1 MGFYGNI
8 TKTSNTQFTFDKV
21 YPNRKTMEEKRNVD
35 GVYVG
40 RYVLVE
46 YDESGDFTGA
56 NRVYRKETVYTLT
69 EDKEFNPVKTYY
81 QRFLDA
87 SGRVESYKVYTVA
100 PSMAGVP
107 IPDGIILYEKNL
119 MHNDTDESLDGI
131 LLYTS
136 ASCGTP
142 YRYTEN
148 AGNASYSVGYGSV
161 VYVDEAG
168 PRLEAATG
176 GPYTFY
182 VCTGKTVEGYAVF
195 NLANGGSVDT
205 LGGTTS
211 QYAYNYSVDYQKY
224 GNGRGYD
231 STVWQKVYTDG
242 VEKYVMIAEMNSVVP
257 SFALATD
264 APSMTPIPPH
274 FDENSTSVY
283 YKLHAAPNWGLRIKA
298 ANPNLETPVLDE
310 QGGALAGFTSVPM
323 TEQSEARSYPSDQM
337 VAWKRTSYDSKG
349 NVNTTYYYDPNVE
362 PEADGTAGNP
372 WIDERQML
380 EGEPKPKV
388 AAAIY
393 WNNAGFNPNW
403 ISYSYETNAIT
414 IEPTGYSGHQYEVHN
429 GKSTYGTKLPQVDTQ
444 ELSIM
449 LPGIGNAISNMWDI
463 VYGGRNTTDKINY
476 SGMRNM
482 DIQWEDGQNPKRQG
496 LRMVDEAYDVVEVDE
511 NTDLES
517 GAFYIKL
524 NGEYRVTTYYDP
536 GATYYKKSSG
546 YMFDTRQVDTLAGC
560 INSVHDLMGMIIV
573 DLPYGK
579 ESDCGPMNPTIVSYD
594 PDTFKKNS
602 YRYDFIEGKVV
613 VDKEED
619 LDAAFFDPNK
629 IYYCHKD
636 KSYRRKG
643 VGYTYTPIKVRYVPV
658 ADYTGEPLIAEE
670 YRPNI
675 YYYKSGENFVADIDG
690 TFDATKDYYVKI
702 ASDSAEDNY
711 YVPVD
716 LEDFM
721 PGYYTKDVNGNYY
734 YDYGTTL
741 SNSTQYYRLREKEE
755 DITPTDVAASYMP
768 YAYYVQ
774 DEKTGAYNMDP
785 SELPGDHKY
794 YQIAPIAVIN
804 PLPEQDQIHY
814 KFDENGQKI
823 PVFDEEG
830 QPMVDE
836 FGMQIFE
843 VDDEYV
849 YYVKDTGLYE
859 GRPLQYI
866 YVKNEFYYHPTVKEY
881 EAYKENP
888 NGKAEDRPYIT
899 EDRDQLSSIWLKE
912 SRPGAPF
919 DDVQYYIWDR
929 RQTKTDAGE
938 DEGDTAA
945 KYIGVL
951 GPDGESRYKV
961 NLLPYSP
968 HDYYGDKARAYQT
981 EYNTAWDE
989 LDPDAEDI
997 EDQKQALKDYYEPL
1011 IADMLKR
1018 AETVYYSRQGSGY
1031 VPLNYDLLKTSYI
1044 NLGLRQLEYEDKID
1058 EETGEVIGKD
1068 YSKFKIDPETND
1080 YIPSAYRKTTGETY
1094 YELILTPCETFYV
1107 AGYFFYR
1114 EGKNW
1119 MLDLETYK
1127 TEGRTYYYSG
1137 DLHFDPLSNSFYAPN
1152 KYYFKD
1158 ETNNKFKLARE
1169 LQKRDI
1175 QYYEKLHFFVYSDTL
1190 GVVMEHSVWNRAIDI
1205 IPCTVELALQQPVAK
1220 MLTLKDFARTM
1231 NTIHGLIIRV
1241 NQMLLDGDYDTRDRS
1256 TVQGCINSLNDII
1269 NKFETLDAHTFVI
1282 TDDYGRAVSA
1292 KFTSK
1297 QIFSAHNYGTNTDI
1311 GDMENVA
1318 LNKALADYEAD
1329 KKSLHDEF
1337 AEKKAALDARLAAEE
1352 IDESAYN
1359 TELELLNEELAFGL
1373 DGADEYYQPYIERY
1387 AEVHGEDRW
1396 LNVDMD
1402 SNSDEPK
1409 IVFGHAMNRVPDT
1422 TTVSDKNAQLTD
1434 KGEATALGLN
1444 NSTDNNLKLYT
1455 PIVDAMGH
1463 VVGHNIETVK
1473 LANTLRQISVGE
1485 ASTAVTDMESKAD
1498 TVVSKNT
1505 HDDFKFSA
1513 GNKWIHLAGDN
1524 DSNGIKIA
1532 HEVNAFEA
1540 GSPHVK
1546 YGLTDDESKTTLDV
1560 DNTFEV
1566 PVFKFDEAGHI
1577 TFADTNVITIPE
1589 TYNKFTSTTSDD
1601 SATDS
1606 TVGTAASTTPSVLE
1620 DEITLA
1626 EGNRWINIETTGD
1639 KVTLKHYVKG
1649 FTETTDT
1656 VDQNNEANN
1665 TFAIQEL
1672 SWDRAGHV
1680 TASKKV
1686 TYTLPNNFKQVTFK
1700 NSGAASASVN
1710 GSANDVTFTAA
1721 KTVDGFTMDT
1731 GNRWIVLQSNGTDKN
1746 AVLYH
1751 APAGTTVADTL
1762 RGNASA
1768 QAPKF
1773 GDTFKTVRVGLD
1785 AAGHVSTLEHYDVT
1799 IPQNNLVDT
1808 TANGADV
1815 ITQLS
1820 LDKAKGE
1827 FTSTRTNVGALKLTG
1842 YSIASSDGTVAA
1854 SDTLNVALGKI
1865 AYKLSVLQGNE
1876 NVAGS
1881 VAQQI
1886 AAIVNADQNNKI
1898 DKLKE
1903 IADWINNDA
1912 VGAAT
1917 MKTNIST
1924 LQTEVEKS
1932 GTGLLDRV
1940 SALETNIT
1948 GGSGTSGVGGRVTA
1962 LEGLVGSKS
1971 VATQISEGAVQTVS
1985 LGAGA
1990 TNGTLK
1996 LTVDGTAGTEVAV
2009 PGVVTNDA
2017 TFAYPASADH
2027 GITAQ
2032 NMTISA
2038 LVTYIAELEKR
2049 IYALEHPATTE

>member
-56 NRVYRKETVYTLT
+56 NRVYRKETVYELT

-81 QRFLDA
+81 QRNIDA
-87 SGRVESYKVYTVA
+87 SGRVETYKVYTVA
-100 PSMAGVP
+100 PNMAGVP
-107 IPDGIILYEKNL
+107 IPDGLNLYEKNL
-119 MHNDTDESLDGI
+119 MHNDYDENLDGI

-142 YRYTEN
+142 YRYSEGANT
-148 AGNASYSVGYGSV
+148 SYALGYGAV

-182 VCTGKTVEGYAVF
+182 VCTGRTTEGFAVF
-195 NLANGGSVDT
+195 NLANGGSVET

-231 STVWQKVYTDG
+231 STVWQKVYVDG
-242 VEKYVMIAEMNSVVP
+242 VEKYVMIAELNSVVP
-257 SFALATD
+257 SFDLTSD

-274 FDENSTSVY
+274 FDENSTNVY
-283 YKLHAAPNWGLRIKA
+283 YKLHTAPNWGLRIKA
-298 ANPNLETPVLDE
+298 ANSKLETPVLDE
-310 QGGALAGFTSVPM
+310 RGGALAGFASIPL
-323 TEQSEARSYPSDQM
+323 TEQADSRDYPSDQM
-337 VAWKRTSYDSKG
+337 IAWKRTSYDAKG
-349 NVNTTYYYDPNVE
+349 NVNTHYYYNPNMT
-362 PEADGTAGNP
+362 PLDDGTVPNP
-372 WIDERQML
+372 WVDEREL
-380 EGEPKPKV
+380 FEGEPLPKV

-393 WNNAGFNPNW
+393 WNNAGFNPGW
-403 ISYSYETNAIT
+403 ISHSYEQNAIT

-429 GKSTYGTKLPQVDTQ
+429 GESTYGTKLPQVDTQ

-449 LPGIGNAISNMWDI
+449 LPGIGNAISDMWDI
-463 VYGGRNTTDKINY
+463 VYGGRNTSDEINY
-476 SGMRNM
+476 SSMRNM
-482 DIQWEDGQNPKRQG
+482 DIQWEDGQSPKRKG
-496 LRMVDEAYDVVEVDE
+496 LRMVDEAYDEVNVDE
-511 NTDLES
+511 NTNLEE
-517 GAFYIKL
+517 GAYYIKL
-524 NGEYRVTTYYDP
+524 NGKYVLTSYYDP

-546 YMFDTRQVDTLAGC
+546 YMFDTRKVDTLAGC

-573 DLPYGK
+573 DLPYGTAD
-579 ESDCGPMNPTIVSYD
+579 DCGMANPTIVSYD
-594 PDTFKKNS
+594 PDTFKKYS
-602 YRYDFIEGKVV
+602 YRYDYVENKVV
-613 VDKEED
+613 TEKEED
-619 LDAAFFDPNK
+619 LPAAFFDANK

-675 YYYKSGENFVADIDG
+675 YYYKSGEDFIADIDG
-690 TFDATKDYYVKI
+690 TFDATKEYYVKI

-711 YVPVD
+711 YIPVD
-716 LEDFM
+716 LEAFM
-721 PGYYTKDVNGNYY
+721 AGYYTKDVNGNYY

-755 DITPTDVAASYMP
+755 DIKPTEVAASYMP
-768 YAYYVQ
+768 YMYYVK
-774 DEKTGAYNMDP
+774 DEKTGNYNMDA

-794 YQIAPIAVIN
+794 YSIAPLAVIR
-804 PLPEQDQIHY
+804 PLPEQDQVHY

-823 PVFDEEG
+823 PVLDEEG
-830 QPMVDE
+830 QPVVDE
-836 FGMQIFE
+836 FGMQVFE
-843 VDDEYV
+843 IDDEWV
-849 YYVKDTGLYE
+849 YYDKETGLYE
-859 GRPLQYI
+859 GSPLQYI
-866 YVKNEFYYHPTVKEY
+866 YVKNEFYYHPTEAEY
-881 EAYKENP
+881 EHYKANP
-888 NGKAEDRPYIT
+888 TMKAEDRPYLA
-899 EDRDQLSSIWLKE
+899 EGRDKLSSIWLKE
-912 SRPGAPF
+912 SRQGAPF
-919 DDVQYYIWDR
+919 EDVQYYIWDR

-938 DEGDTAA
+938 DEGDTSA

-968 HDYYGDKARAYQT
+968 EEYYEAKAGVAQA
-981 EYNTAWDE
+981 EFNKKWDE
-989 LDPDAEDI
+989 LDLDAEDI
-997 EDQKQALKDYYEPL
+997 EDQKQALKDYYDPL
-1011 IADMLKR
+1011 IAHYTKL
-1018 AETVYYSRQGSGY
+1018 AETVYYHRVGTGY
-1031 VPLNYDLLKTSYI
+1031 APLDYTMLKSSYT

-1068 YSKFKIDPETND
+1068 YTKFKIDPETND
-1080 YIPSAYRKTTGETY
+1080 YIPSEYRKTTGETY
-1094 YELILTPCETFYV
+1094 YDLVLTPCETFYV

-1114 EGKNW
+1114 EGKDW
-1119 MLDLETYK
+1119 MLDLETFK
-1127 TEGRTYYYSG
+1127 TDGRTYYYSG
-1137 DLHFDPLSNSFYAPN
+1137 DLHFDPLSNAFYAPN
-1152 KYYFKD
+1152 KYYYKD
-1158 ETNNKFKLARE
+1158 TVTEKFKLARE

-1175 QYYEKLHFFVYSDTL
+1175 QYYEKLNFFVYSDTL
-1190 GVVMEHSVWNRAIDI
+1190 GVVMEHSLWNRAIDI
-1205 IPCTVELALQQPVAK
+1205 IPCTVDLALQQPVTK
-1220 MLTLKDFARTM
+1220 LFTLKDFARTM
-1231 NTIHGLIIRV
+1231 NTIHGLIIRT

-1297 QIFSAHNYGTNTDI
+1297 QIFSAHNYGTGTDI

-1318 LNKALADYEAD
+1318 LNNAVAAYNAD
-1329 KKSLHDEF
+1329 KQSLQDEF
-1337 AEKKAALDARLAAEE
+1337 TAKKAALDAQLAAEE
-1352 IDESAYN
+1352 IDADKYADELEVI
-1359 TELELLNEELAFGL
+1359 TEELELGL
-1373 DGADEYYQPYIERY
+1373 EGADEYYQPYLERF

-1402 SNSDEPK
+1402 SNSEEPE
-1409 IVFGHAMNRVPDT
+1409 IIFGHKMNRVPDT

-1434 KGEATALGLN
+1434 KGEADALGLN

-1463 VVGHNIETVK
+1463 VVGHNIEVVK

-1485 ASTAVTDMESKAD
+1485 ASNSVADMEAKAD

-1524 DSNGIKIA
+1524 ESNGIKIA

-1540 GSPHVK
+1540 GQAHTK
-1546 YGLTDDESKTTLDV
+1546 YGLIEDESKTTLDV

-1577 TFADTNVITIPE
+1577 IFADTNVVTIPE
-1589 TYNKFTSTTSDD
+1589 TYNKFTSTVSDD
-1601 SATDS
+1601 AATDS
-1606 TVGTAASTTPSVLE
+1606 TAGTAASTTPSVLE

-1649 FTETTDT
+1649 FTETTGT
-1656 VDQNNEANN
+1656 VDQNTAANN
-1665 TFAIQEL
+1665 TFAVQEL
-1672 SWDRAGHV
+1672 TWDRAGHV

-1700 NSGAASASVN
+1700 NSGAASAVVN

-1721 KTVDGFTMDT
+1721 NTVDGFTMDT

-1762 RGNASA
+1762 KGNASA

-1773 GDTFKTVRVGLD
+1773 GDSFKTVRVGLD

-1799 IPQNNLVDT
+1799 LPQNSLADA

-1820 LDKAKGE
+1820 LDQASGK
-1827 FTSTRTNVGALKLTG
+1827 FTSTRTNIGALKLTG
-1842 YSIASSDGTVAA
+1842 YSVASSDSAVAA
-1854 SDTLNVALGKI
+1854 GDTLNDALGKM
-1865 AYKLSVLQGNE
+1865 AYKLNVLQGGE

-1881 VAQQI
+1881 VAYQI
-1886 AAIVNADQNNKI
+1886 AAIVNADQNGKV

-1903 IADWINNDA
+1903 IADWINNDT

-1940 SALETNIT
+1940 SALETNVG
-1948 GGSGTSGVGGRVTA
+1948 GGSGTAGVGGRVAA
-1962 LEGLVGSKS
+1962 LEGLVGTKS
-1971 VATQISEGAVQTVS
+1971 VATQISEGAVQSVS

-1996 LTVDGTAGTEVAV
+1996 LTVDGVAGAEVAV
-2009 PGVVTNDA
+2009 PGVVTSDA

-2032 NMTISA
+2032 NLTISA
-2038 LVTYIAELEKR
+2038 LVNYIAELEKR
-2049 IYALEHPATTE
+2049 IYTLEHPATTE